1 MSKLKIS
8 FSAIIMLIVISMFST
23 MAFAAAPAAPTGLK
37 AKIDASNNLV
47 VDWEDVTDATGY
59 KVYVNGVEKAAP
71 ATSTAT
77 FSVTAELLAIKATS
91 ESLKLEVS
99 ALNATLEESTKNA
112 MTIQGANK
120 DLVGTWQVDDASKDN
135 GIKNANQ
142 TGNGVGGQNVNTGV
156 LKSNDMVDNHG
167 EKGAQRTHGEYQNNT
182 NSCASCHQTH
192 TAASKSLLFKDGV
205 YSTCTACHD
214 GTLGFYNVFGNG
226 DKASSAGT
234 FGGTHDGNMSVHLA
248 DGAVKMKAA
257 PGGNPNGTGTW
268 DKEFNC
274 ASCHSPH
281 GSYSDR
287 LLHYNPNNMAA
298 ASPAEGGIK
307 ADKVE
312 VVSKTSLNAWIA
324 AKFPNKDTDAGK
336 AARIDPKLK
345 YVGVKGLE
353 SDHGLTDSEIPDTDT
368 VIMIYERSVN
378 SSTGVVTFNKTT
390 NPWIYGYPTRGSSGN
405 NHHYYTRF
413 FTADPATI
421 LNPGPNPSAGTYP
434 TAKADQVIDHYDY
447 LDDTAHIKYGKGLVY
462 APASVLDAVTFA
474 EVSRAYVVKL
484 DLMPIL
490 DPAKDEA
497 VGQPGHGV
505 FEEGEELTFGTVK
518 ITTVNQRA
526 LYLGETNKFS
536 TNIKSRWGIATPGTD
551 KVSGWGIAMSG
562 YCASCHT
569 DYLAGS
575 GSPTGT
581 FDKTSYRHST
591 TSDSYTC
598 VRCHFAHGTDVEIM
612 TDAHVRNK
620 AQVAKDLVDDPTT
633 EISTEQA
640 AVLAKDYLLDKGASS
655 ALKRFTNMSVCW
667 SCHTS
672 SKAEQLKNTDSY
684 KYNDGNVMYD
694 PRGIPAIEGKQNWP
708 VAP

>member
-1 MSKLKIS
+1 MSKVRIGVTTLITLLVMS
-8 FSAIIMLIVISMFST
+8 LFSVV
-23 MAFAAAPAAPTGLK
+23 AFAAVPTTPTELK
-37 AKIDASNNLV
+37 AKIDANNNLI
-47 VDWEDVTDATGY
+47 VDWADVTDATGY
-59 KVYVNGVEKAAP
+59 KVYVNDVEKATP
-71 ATSTAT
+71 TESTAT
-77 FSVTAELLAIKATS
+77 FSVAAELKTIAATS
-91 ESLKLEVS
+91 DSFKLEV
-99 ALNATLEESTKNA
+99 LATSIDGDSEKNA
-112 MTIQGANK
+112 MTVQGANK
-120 DLVGTWQVDDASKDN
+120 DLIGTWQLDDAAKDN
-135 GIKNANQ
+135 GINNANQ
-142 TGNGVGGQNVNTGV
+142 SGLGAGGQNVNTGV

-226 DKASSAGT
+226 AKASSAGT
-234 FGGTHDGNMSVHLA
+234 FGGTHDGNMSVHMA

-298 ASPAEGGIK
+298 TAPEQGGQK
-307 ADKVE
+307 ADKVA
-312 VVSKTSLNAWIA
+312 VVAKSGLATWITANVNTDAAKKDPKFKYLGVYGSKT
-324 AKFPNKDTDAGK
+324 
-336 AARIDPKLK
+336 
-345 YVGVKGLE
+345 
-353 SDHGLTDSEIPDTDT
+353 DHGLTTGYEEIPAGDS

-378 SSTGVVTFNKTT
+378 SQSGVVSYNKTT

-421 LNPGPNPSAGTYP
+421 VDAKGTYP

-447 LDDTAHIKYGKGLVY
+447 LADTAHIKYGKGLVY
-462 APASVLDAVTFA
+462 ADPAVLDLSTVKFA

-490 DPAKDEA
+490 DPAKDLA
-497 VGQPGHGV
+497 GDNDGKFDP
-505 FEEGEELTFGTVK
+505 GEELTFGTVK
-518 ITTVNQRA
+518 ITTANQRA
-526 LYLGETNKFS
+526 LYAGETNPLS
-536 TNIKSRWGIATPGTD
+536 VNIKDRWGVTTPGTD
-551 KVSGWGIAMSG
+551 KVSGWGVAMSG
-562 YCASCHT
+562 YCSSCHT
-569 DYLAGS
+569 DYLAS
-575 GSPTGT
+575 TSNQTAGT
-581 FDKTSYRHST
+581 EGEGTWDKAFRHTT

-612 TDAHVRNK
+612 TDAHVRTVDKVAVDLK
-620 AQVAKDLVDDPTT
+620 AETPALTDAEAKTLAT
-633 EISTEQA
+633 E
-640 AVLAKDYLLDKGASS
+640 YMLDKGASS
-655 ALKRFTNMSVCW
+655 ALKRFTNMAVCW

-684 KYNDGNVMYD
+684 KYNDGDVHYD
-694 PRGIPAIEGKQNWP
+694 PRGIPAVEGKQNWP
-708 VAP
+708 VQ

>member
-1 MSKLKIS
+1 MY
-8 FSAIIMLIVISMFST
+8 SAV
-23 MAFAAAPAAPTGLK
+23 AFAAAPAAPTGL
-37 AKIDASNNLV
+37 DASITGKNEIRATWTRVGTEATVSNYKIYV
-47 VDWEDVTDATGY
+47 NDVEKTTVTQTTDASKITVLNAYIPVGTELAA
-59 KVYVNGVEKAAP
+59 NEKA
-71 ATSTAT
+71 T
-77 FSVTAELLAIKATS
+77 FTVK
-91 ESLKLEVS
+91 VS
-99 ALNATLEESTKNA
+99 AVNSSGEESDKTQATPLTVVLGSNGILSVVA
-112 MTIQGANK
+112 T
-120 DLVGTWQVDDASKDN
+120 DADKDN
-135 GIKNANQ
+135 GINNANQ
-142 TGNGVGGQNVNTGV
+142 SGVGVGGQTVNTGV
-156 LKSNDMVDNHG
+156 LKSQNMVDNHG
-167 EKGAQRTHGEYQNNT
+167 KTGAQRTHGEYQNNT

-192 TAASKSLLFKDGV
+192 TASAKSLLFKDGV

-214 GTLGFYNVFGNG
+214 GTLGFYNVFGNK

-298 ASPAEGGIK
+298 TAPAGGGLK

-312 VVSKTSLNAWIA
+312 VVAKTGLAAWITTNVSTEA
-324 AKFPNKDTDAGK
+324 AKK
-336 AARIDPKLK
+336 DPKYK
-345 YVGVKGLE
+345 YVGVYGSKT
-353 SDHGLTDSEIPDTDT
+353 DHGLTTGYEEIPAADS

-378 SSTGVVTFNKTT
+378 SSTGVVSYAKTT

-421 LNPGPNPSAGTYP
+421 VDAKGTYP
-434 TAKADQVIDHYDY
+434 TTKADQVIDHYDY
-447 LDDTAHIKYGKGLVY
+447 LADTAHIKYGKGLVY
-462 APASVLDAVTFA
+462 ADPAVIDLSTVKFA

-490 DPAKDEA
+490 DPSKDLTN
-497 VGQPGHGV
+497 VGKLDP
-505 FEEGEELTFGTVK
+505 GEELTFNGVK

-526 LYLGETNKFS
+526 LYAGETNPLS
-536 TNIKSRWGIATPGTD
+536 VNIKDRWGIATPGTD

-569 DYLAGS
+569 DYLASS
-575 GSPTGT
+575 GSATGT
-581 FDKTSYRHST
+581 FDTSSYRHTT
-591 TSDSYTC
+591 TSDTYTC
-598 VRCHFAHGTDVEIM
+598 VRCHFAHGTDVQVM
-612 TDAHVRNK
+612 TDAHYRNVDE
-620 AQVAKDLVDDPTT
+620 VAADLVANDGKTA
-633 EISTEQA
+633 EEA
-640 AVLAKDYLLDKGASS
+640 AILAKNYMLDKGASS

-684 KYNDGNVMYD
+684 KYADGDAHYD
-694 PRGIPAIEGKQNWP
+694 PRGIPAIEGMQNWP
-708 VAP
+708 KQ

>member
-1 MSKLKIS
+1 MSKVRIGVTTL
-8 FSAIIMLIVISMFST
+8 IMLLVMSLFSVA
-23 MAFAAAPAAPTGLK
+23 AFAAVP
-37 AKIDASNNLV
+37 
-47 VDWEDVTDATGY
+47 DATTSLRATIETNKTVKVFWSQVTGATSY
-59 KVYVNGVEKAAP
+59 KVYVDGTEVHQTTNGTTVTYSYTAAD
-71 ATSTAT
+71 
-77 FSVTAELLAIKATS
+77 TAEKQWNI
-91 ESLKLEVS
+91 EVS
-99 ALNATLEESTKNA
+99 AINADGEGAKISYKLATGPAYNTELGKAANDKQLDND
-112 MTIQGANK
+112 IINANK
-120 DLVGTWQVDDASKDN
+120 SGV
-135 GIKNANQ
+135 
-142 TGNGVGGQNVNTGV
+142 GVGGQNVNTGV

-234 FGGTHDGNMSVHLA
+234 FGGTHDGNMSVHMA

-298 ASPAEGGIK
+298 TAPADGGLK

-312 VVSKTSLNAWIA
+312 VIAKSGLAAWITTNVNTDA
-324 AKFPNKDTDAGK
+324 AKK
-336 AARIDPKLK
+336 DPKYK
-345 YVGVKGLE
+345 YIGVKALKA
-353 SDHGLTDSEIPDTDT
+353 DHALTTGYEEIPTTDT

-378 SSTGVVTFNKTT
+378 SSGVVSYAKTT

-421 LNPGPNPSAGTYP
+421 VNGNGTYP

-447 LDDTAHIKYGKGLVY
+447 LTDTAHIKYGKGLVY
-462 APASVLDAVTFA
+462 APASVLDPVTYA

-490 DPAKDEA
+490 DITKDNGDGKLQA
-497 VGQPGHGV
+497 
-505 FEEGEELTFGTVK
+505 GEELTFGGVK

-526 LYLGETNKFS
+526 LYAGETNPLS
-536 TNIKSRWGIATPGTD
+536 VNIKDKWGVTTPGTD

-562 YCASCHT
+562 YCSSCHT
-569 DYLAGS
+569 DYLAS
-575 GSPTGT
+575 TSNQTAGT
-581 FDKTSYRHST
+581 EGEGTWDKAFRHTT
-591 TSDSYTC
+591 TSDTYTC

-612 TDAHVRNK
+612 TDAHVRTVD
-620 AQVAKDLVDDPTT
+620 QVASDLVNHEGKTT
-633 EISTEQA
+633 EEAEI
-640 AVLAKDYLLDKGASS
+640 LAHDYMLDKGASS
-655 ALKRFTNMSVCW
+655 ALKRFTNMAVCW

-684 KYNDGNVMYD
+684 KYNDGDVFYD
-694 PRGIPAIEGKQNWP
+694 PRGIPAVEGKQNWP
-708 VAP
+708 AQ